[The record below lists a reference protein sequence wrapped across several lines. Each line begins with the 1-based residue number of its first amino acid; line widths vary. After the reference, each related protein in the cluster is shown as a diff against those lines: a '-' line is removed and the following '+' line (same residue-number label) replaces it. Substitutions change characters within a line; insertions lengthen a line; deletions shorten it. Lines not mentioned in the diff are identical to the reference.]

1 MYTLFTNVVVVRIIK
16 PSSSGQETLAF
27 NLVLTGEEN
36 IEEKE
41 SINGWLK
48 DGASRHFIR

>member
-1 MYTLFTNVVVVRIIK
+1 M
-16 PSSSGQETLAF
+16 ETLAF

-48 DGASRHFIR
+48 DREVHQFIS